1 MKSKYAVFYYEHVLN
16 KEPGVYDISFIR
28 APSKFYQGTEK
39 ETPWHH
45 DQSYY
50 PIDGFCMASIW
61 MPVDPV
67 PKDSSL
73 KFVKGSHKWCQWF
86 HPRKFESGKNY
97 PIEKE
102 YCMEKEFYDVP
113 VDDIENGKYEVTK
126 SIQKYQSQTV

>member
-1 MKSKYAVFYYEHVLN
+1 
-16 KEPGVYDISFIR
+16 
-28 APSKFYQGTEK
+28 
-39 ETPWHH
+39 
-45 DQSYY
+45 
-50 PIDGFCMASIW
+50 MASIW

>member
-1 MKSKYAVFYYEHVLN
+1 M
-16 KEPGVYDISFIR
+16 
-28 APSKFYQGTEK
+28 
-39 ETPWHH
+39 
-45 DQSYY
+45 
-50 PIDGFCMASIW
+50 
-61 MPVDPV
+61 DPV

-113 VDDIENGKYEVTK
+113 VDDIENGKYEVKYPKVSK
-126 SIQKYQSQTV
+126 SNSLIPFSY